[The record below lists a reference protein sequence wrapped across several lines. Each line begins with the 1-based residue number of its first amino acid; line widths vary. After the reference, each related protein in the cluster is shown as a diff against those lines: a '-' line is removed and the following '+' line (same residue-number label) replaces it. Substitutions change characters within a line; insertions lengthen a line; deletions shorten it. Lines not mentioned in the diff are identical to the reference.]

1 MKKFKELS
9 NSINDVEQIDI
20 DKIKN
25 GEVIIDEVIDVITEK
40 DIERLSM
47 YSESNI
53 ISMNT
58 QIDSELNRGD
68 KIYVVCLLRKK
79 GTTTFSSP
87 STQSVIVCRI
97 VDIYG
102 GLSYLNK
109 IK

>member
-9 NSINDVEQIDI
+9 NSINDVEKIDI

-53 ISMNT
+53 ISMNN

-87 STQSVIVCRI
+87 SKQSVIVCRL
-97 VDIYG
+97 VDIYR
-102 GLSYLNK
+102 GLSYFNK